1 MAKHGAI
8 LFFYVFP
15 TLILSLS
22 FLCKDIDE
30 NRTVHIVYLGSL
42 PDKYT
47 NVSPPWFTPK
57 SCREQLREFY
67 ILEQQDLGT
76 LLVSTRIKW
85 NGSVE
90 SDTDTIIGVI
100 DSGIWLESESFKDE
114 SFGPPPKKWKGGC
127 AGGTNFTC
135 NKKLIGARFYNFSFV
150 RDEQGH
156 GTHTALMV
164 AGITVHDV
172 SFYGLAQGTAT
183 GGVPSARIAA
193 YKVCNAE
200 GCSTEAILA
209 TFDDAIAD
217 GVDIITISIN
227 SPSVV
232 AFEKDPISIGAFHAM
247 EKGIL
252 TTNSV
257 GNGGPFDGSVASV
270 APWMLTVAA
279 STIDRRIIDKV
290 ILGNGKTL
298 VVALVNSFTL
308 NGTSFPLIYGNG
320 ASSRCSNFS
329 TRTCMDGFLDSDLVK
344 GKVLLCDES
353 DGANGAFL
361 SGAVGSIMKVDWDD
375 YSLVPPL
382 PATSLSL
389 NNRNVI
395 KSYITPRK
403 ILE

>member
-1 MAKHGAI
+1 MKTERS
-8 LFFYVFP
+8 
-15 TLILSLS
+15 TLCTLVH
-22 FLCKDIDE
+22 FLIS
-30 NRTVHIVYLGSL
+30 TPMSHHLG
-42 PDKYT
+42 
-47 NVSPPWFTPK
+47 
-57 SCREQLREFY
+57 
-67 ILEQQDLGT
+67 
-76 LLVSTRIKW
+76 LLQKV
-85 NGSVE
+85 VE
-90 SDTDTIIGVI
+90 SNSVANFLARSYKRSFSGFAAKLIDREIERLANMKEVVSVFLSRILHPRTTRSWDFIGFNENKME
-100 DSGIWLESESFKDE
+100 WHFKDE